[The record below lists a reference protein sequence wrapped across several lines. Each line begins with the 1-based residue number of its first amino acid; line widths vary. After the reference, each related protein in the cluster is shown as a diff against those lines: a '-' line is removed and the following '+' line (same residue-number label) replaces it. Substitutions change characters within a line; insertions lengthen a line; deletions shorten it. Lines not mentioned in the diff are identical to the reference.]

1 MSLFDENKRHPLGAA
16 GEILQQRGIN
26 RLRFASSEEL
36 LGRGAVLV
44 DETGRQERSGSET
57 LLIAQ
62 ATRAI
67 HTYETVVG
75 ACILGR
81 GVQASMLNRSLF
93 EDVLDIHWAAANPDI
108 AAERAE
114 EHERF
119 MALAEHKLE
128 TDHGRSERPLTE
140 SEEAE
145 LAALIA
151 VYGGVPRAFTA
162 DWHRAPFE
170 ECFDLVRDR
179 WSEYQDTEQGLRY
192 IYDVMQ
198 RRNNLML
205 HPTPTAFRQT
215 FFVDDDGH
223 RTLNRLGPDSRWI
236 TALRDGAGGF
246 YMVLRVLAEEFQLD
260 KEPLAESFSRTTDLL
275 LEIEDDADVARLS
288 AAAKCPCGSGLLV
301 SDCHRA

>member
-1 MSLFDENKRHPLGAA
+1 MGLFDENKRHPLGAA

-36 LGRGAVLV
+36 LGRGAALV
-44 DETGRQERSGSET
+44 DETGREERSGSEM

-67 HTYETVVG
+67 HTYETVIG

-81 GVQASMLNRSLF
+81 GVQASMLNRSLYD
-93 EDVLDIHWAAANPDI
+93 DVLDIHWSAANPDV
-108 AAERAE
+108 APDRAE

-128 TDHGRSERPLTE
+128 TDHERSDRPLTAAE
-140 SEEAE
+140 QGE
-145 LAALIA
+145 LAVLIE

-162 DWHRAPFE
+162 DWHRATFE
-170 ECFDLVRDR
+170 ECFDLVKAR
-179 WSEYQDTEQGLRY
+179 WSEYEDTEKQLRY

-205 HPTPTAFRQT
+205 HPSPTGFRQT
-215 FFVDDDGH
+215 FFVDDEGH

-246 YMVLRVLAEEFQLD
+246 YLVLRLLAEEFELD
-260 KEPLAESFSRTTDLL
+260 REPLAESFSRTTDLL
-275 LEIEDDADVARLS
+275 
-288 AAAKCPCGSGLLV
+288 
-301 SDCHRA
+301 